1 VRTATLPAKELVEG
15 VLQGD
20 RRSLARLISLIE
32 DEDASAAIALGHL
45 YRHTGRAHII
55 GVTGPP
61 GSGKSTLVDRITSEY
76 RRRNKTVGIACVD
89 PSSPFTGGALLG
101 DRIRMQSHALDKDVF
116 VRSMGTRGHLGGLAR
131 ATSDAVRAM
140 DAFGKDI
147 IIVETVGAGQSEV
160 EVIDLAH
167 TILVIDVPAA
177 GDDIQAIKAGIM
189 EIADIFVV
197 NKCDLPG
204 ADKKATEINAMLDT
218 DPRER
223 AWRPPVMMTNARAG
237 EGIATLVDKIAE
249 HYRYL
254 KDSGLLAQ
262 KGLQRSRDELRTI
275 MGYKLT
281 RELMEKLEGRPEY
294 EQALRKIAERDDDP
308 YSVAERLIAEFLVDY
323 GRSVKENGKRKRH

>member
-1 VRTATLPAKELVEG
+1 MVEG

-32 DEDASAAIALGHL
+32 NEDPSVGYALSQL
-45 YRHTGRAHII
+45 YRHTGRAHIV

-61 GSGKSTLVDRITSEY
+61 GSGKSTLVDRLTTEY
-76 RRRNKTVGIACVD
+76 RRRNKTVGIVCVD

-101 DRIRMQSHALDKDVF
+101 DRIRMQGHALDKDVF

-131 ATSDAVRAM
+131 ATSDTVRAM

-147 IIVETVGAGQSEV
+147 VVVETVGAGQSEV

-197 NKCDLPG
+197 NKSDLPG
-204 ADKKATEINAMLDT
+204 ADKKAAEINAMLDT

-223 AWRPPVMMTNARAG
+223 AWRPPVMMTNARGG
-237 EGIATLVDKIAE
+237 EGIAALVDKIVE
-249 HYRYL
+249 HRKYL
-254 KDSGLLAQ
+254 EDSGLLAQ

-275 MGYKLT
+275 MSYKLT

-323 GRSVKENGKRKRH
+323 GRSVKENGERKRR